1 MADRLLF
8 IGWGTP
14 VRAREE
20 RALEVFNDSV
30 GLYGRMQQD
39 GRIESFD
46 ITLLSPNASLNG
58 HAQLKGTAAQ
68 IAAFQEDQEFVRVIA
83 DASLIVGDLT
93 VIRGYANEGVAAQ
106 MGIYAEAIAKVP
118 QMV

>member
-14 VRAREE
+14 VRGREE
-20 RALEVFNDSV
+20 RSLEVFSDSV

-46 ITLLSPNASLNG
+46 ITLLNPNANLSG
-58 HAQLKGTAAQ
+58 FAQLKGTGAQ
-68 IAAFQEDQEFVRVIA
+68 IAAVQEDDEFMRMIT
-83 DASLIVGDLT
+83 DASLIVEDLT
-93 VIRGYANEGVAAQ
+93 LIPGYANEGVAGQ

-118 QMV
+118 QPA

>member
-8 IGWGTP
+8 IGWGVP
-14 VRAREE
+14 VRGREQ

-39 GRIESFD
+39 GRIDSFD
-46 ITLLSPNASLNG
+46 VTLLSPNASLNG
-58 HAQLKGTAAQ
+58 FAQLKGNAGQ
-68 IAAFQEDQEFVRVIA
+68 IAAVQEDEEFIRVIT
-83 DASLIVGDLT
+83 DASLIVEDLS

-118 QMV
+118 QSA